1 MAGAYIR
8 GMGLSCALG
17 KDAASSVSALQRRQ
31 VRPVAL
37 RLEEFTEP
45 VQMPYYRIPDR
56 AELFDA
62 GRLARLL
69 PPAARAAVTQAGL
82 TPGEI
87 RRLPLFI
94 GSSCFSIGVSEAR
107 YAAALAQQPQ
117 TAIPMPL
124 CGYQDMAVVLQQTL
138 GCRGDTY
145 TYNTA
150 CTASANALLGALRM
164 IELGWY
170 RHALVVGA
178 ELANRTTLAGF
189 SGLQIVADALRP
201 FDAARKGLVLGEGIG
216 AVVLSA
222 ETDSTN
228 RLRVLGGASNC
239 DTWSVTTAD
248 TGGKSVAAVLSQALE
263 QTHLQPRQV
272 RAIKAHGT
280 ATPAGDTAEALG
292 MRQVFAGV
300 PPLSVLKPCL
310 GHTLGACGVNEL
322 ILFAGALQRGFLPA
336 TPGFATPDPAL
347 GVQPIIAPEPAPDGH
362 YLLNHFG
369 FGGNNTVLVL
379 EKTAP

>member
-1 MAGAYIR
+1 M
-8 GMGLSCALG
+8 SCALG
-17 KDAASSVSALQRRQ
+17 EDAESGVSAMQRRQ

-37 RLEEFTEP
+37 RLDEFDEP
-45 VQMPYYRIPDR
+45 LPMPYYRIPDR

-62 GRLARLL
+62 GRFERLL
-69 PPAARAAVTQAGL
+69 PPVARAAVVQAGL
-82 TPGEI
+82 TPEEI
-87 RRLPLFI
+87 HRLPLFI
-94 GSSCFSIGVSEAR
+94 GSSCFSIGLSESR
-107 YAAALAQQPQ
+107 YAAALAQQPE
-117 TAIPMPL
+117 TAIPMPW
-124 CGYQDMAVVLQQTL
+124 CGYQDIAAILQRAL
-138 GCRGDTY
+138 ACRGDTY

-178 ELANRTTLAGF
+178 EWANRTTLAGF
-189 SGLQIVADALRP
+189 SGLQIVADALHP
-201 FDAARKGLVLGEGIG
+201 FDAARKGIVLGEGIG

-222 ETDSTN
+222 ETDSAN
-228 RLRVLGGASNC
+228 RLRMIGGASNC
-239 DTWSVTTAD
+239 DTWSVTTANTD
-248 TGGKSVAAVLSQALE
+248 GKSVAAVLNRALE

-272 RAIKAHGT
+272 LGIKAHGT

-292 MRQVFAGV
+292 IRQVFAGL
-300 PPLSVLKPCL
+300 PPLSVLKPYL

-336 TPGFATPDPAL
+336 TPGFETPDPAL
-347 GVQPIIAPEPAPDGH
+347 GVQPITTPETAPDGH

-379 EKTAP
+379 EKTAS